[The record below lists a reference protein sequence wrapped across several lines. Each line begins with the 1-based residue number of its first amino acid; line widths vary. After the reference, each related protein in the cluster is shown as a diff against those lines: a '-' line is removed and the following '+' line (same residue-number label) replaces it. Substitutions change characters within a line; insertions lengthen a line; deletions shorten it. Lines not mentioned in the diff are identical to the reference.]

1 VDLGTISPKMLEKKL
16 LSGQQLTLIDV
27 REHHERQ
34 LCLIQV
40 PEGVANL
47 HIPMA
52 EIQARLSE
60 IRECPAPIVVYC
72 HHGIR
77 SMVVA
82 RWLAV
87 RGVSGLWNL
96 EGGID
101 SWSSDVDPGVP
112 TY

>member
-1 VDLGTISPKMLEKKL
+1 MELGTISPKLLDKKL
-16 LSGQQLTLIDV
+16 LSGEKLTLIDV
-27 REHHERQ
+27 REHHEREI
-34 LCLIQV
+34 CSIQV
-40 PEGVANL
+40 PQGVVDL

-52 EIQARLSE
+52 EVQARLSE

-82 RWLAV
+82 RWLAA
-87 RGVSGLWNL
+87 RGVAGLWNL
-96 EGGID
+96 DGGID
-101 SWSSDVDPGVP
+101 SWSSDVDPTVP

>member
-1 VDLGTISPKMLEKKL
+1 MDLGSISNESLEKYL

-34 LCLIQV
+34 FCSINT
-40 PEGVANL
+40 PGGIANL

-52 EIQARLSE
+52 EIPSRLSE
-60 IRECPAPIVVYC
+60 IRECAAPVVIYC
-72 HHGIR
+72 HHGVR

-87 RGVSGLWNL
+87 RGVMGLLNL
-96 EGGID
+96 DGGID
-101 SWSSDVDPGVP
+101 AWSSQIDPSVP